1 VGILKEK
8 GKVFILD
15 YDKKILQLLKIRLT
29 LLGYSVII
37 ANTGRNALKV
47 FYSENPDLVI
57 TELILPI
64 IDGYEVCRKI
74 RQKSQVPII
83 ILSASGNP
91 SLVLDLG
98 ADDYITK
105 PFLPKYLEARIRSLL
120 SRSKPAILKTK
131 NQKKIKINKLS
142 IDLDTRIVINN
153 KRKTKLTNNESLL
166 LEFLFDHE
174 GKNLS
179 RSTIINNVWGYIPER
194 EVDNRIVDLYIS
206 KLRSKIEED
215 PLKPD
220 LILTIRNIGYKF
232 KRN

>member
-1 VGILKEK
+1 MQCTWK
-8 GKVFILD
+8 
-15 YDKKILQLLKIRLT
+15 
-29 LLGYSVII
+29 
-37 ANTGRNALKV
+37 
-47 FYSENPDLVI
+47 
-57 TELILPI
+57 
-64 IDGYEVCRKI
+64 
-74 RQKSQVPII
+74 
-83 ILSASGNP
+83 
-91 SLVLDLG
+91 
-98 ADDYITK
+98 
-105 PFLPKYLEARIRSLL
+105 

-131 NQKKIKINKLS
+131 NQKKIKINKLY